1 MKDFS
6 IHYPALFTMKPVLR
20 TSATMKVP
28 AMPALFMLLNCL
40 LILVWMNPAAV
51 TTNPEYDLIIR
62 NGKVLDGTGN
72 PWFRADIAVK
82 GDSIAAMGQ
91 LDDAGAHRVID
102 ATDLFV
108 APGFIDVHSHAAGGL
123 TDKKLSEARP
133 LLTQGIT
140 TVIINPDGG
149 GATDLAA
156 QREQL
161 LEHGLGVNVAQ
172 FVPHGAIRR
181 AVIGLDDVKP
191 TPLELREMRNL
202 VEKGMETGAVGLS
215 TGLFYDPAS
224 YAETDEIIE
233 LARVAHKFNGIHQSH
248 IRDESDYTIGVTAA
262 VEELIEISRQSGIVG
277 VVSHIKALGPNVWG
291 VSGEIIKMID
301 EARDREGLQI
311 FADQYPYE
319 ASATGLSAALV
330 PRWATAGG
338 RQEFLNRLEPEET
351 REKIMQEMEENLAR
365 RGGADRIMM
374 RNVSFDSSLE
384 GKTLEELAEGRG
396 ETAIE
401 TALWLLRE
409 GSPGIVSFNM
419 RSDDVENF
427 MRQPWTM
434 TSSDGGLVE
443 KGEGVPHPRNYGAF
457 PRKLQTYSREQGVI
471 DRGFAIRSMTSL
483 SATVHRIPDRGLLRP
498 GMIADIVVFD
508 EEQLTDKATFTDP
521 HQLSEGMVY
530 VLVNGK
536 PAIDEGELTGL
547 LNGRIL
553 NRAR

>member
-1 MKDFS
+1 MLTSFKPLYFL
-6 IHYPALFTMKPVLR
+6 LFI
-20 TSATMKVP
+20 
-28 AMPALFMLLNCL
+28 FLL
-40 LILVWMNPAAV
+40 NPAAE
-51 TTNPEYDLIIR
+51 TTDPEYDLLIV

-72 PWFRADIAVK
+72 PWYRADIAVT
-82 GDSIAAMGQ
+82 GDRIKAFGQ
-91 LDDAGAHRVID
+91 LNGASAVRIID
-102 ATDLFV
+102 ATDFYV
-108 APGFIDVHSHAAGGL
+108 SPGFIDVHSHAAGGL
-123 TDKKLSEARP
+123 ADEKLSEARP
-133 LLTQGIT
+133 LLSQGIT

-161 LEHGLGVNVAQ
+161 QMHGLGVNVAQ

-181 AVIGLDDVKP
+181 EVIGLDDVPP

-202 VEKGMETGAVGLS
+202 VEKGMKIGAVGLS
-215 TGLFYDPAS
+215 TGLFYAPAS
-224 YAETDEIIE
+224 YAETGEIIE
-233 LARVAHKFNGIHQSH
+233 LARVADEFNGIHQSH
-248 IRDESDYTIGVTAA
+248 IRDESDYTIGVLAA

-291 VSGEIIKMID
+291 TSMEIIEMID
-301 EARDREGLQI
+301 KARDQEGLQI

-338 RQEFLNRLEPEET
+338 RQEFLNRLKSEET
-351 REKIMQEMEENLAR
+351 REKIMLEMEDNLAR

-374 RNVSFDSSLE
+374 RNVRFDRSLE
-384 GKTLEELAEGRG
+384 GKTLEDLAEDRG
-396 ETAIE
+396 MTAVE
-401 TALWLLRE
+401 TALWLLQE

-443 KGEGVPHPRNYGAF
+443 KGDGVPHPRNYGAF
-457 PRKLQTYSREQGVI
+457 PRKLQTYSREQGVV

-498 GMIADIVVFD
+498 GMVADIVVFD
-508 EEQLTDKATFTDP
+508 EDQLTDKATFTDP
-521 HQLSEGMVY
+521 HQLSEGMIY

-547 LNGRIL
+547 FNGRIL
-553 NRAR
+553 NRAE